1 MIARFAEQI
10 SERTK
15 KRKMADK
22 ISKELAGV
30 KKYLL
35 SPESEA
41 AKRNAIDS
49 YFKKLFPK
57 EYKVETDAERADIYI
72 VGKLVVELKSKKNDW
87 LSGFFQALHYAK
99 RGLSFN
105 SICVISNGFLGF
117 WRIPEIPEFARKLA
131 NESDEKVASSKMGPI
146 NAGKIKN
153 QSERNAILKSASC
166 QINGDDT
173 LFIDVLLS
181 DFDTLLHNLDESRIQ
196 IRYNFINAIEYLKKF
211 YNNPIDAV
219 HCFYSMVGFW
229 DSSSLIVEK
238 DDDDNDVQIMSR
250 LARRIS
256 EQIKIEPRFKAD
268 FKKFVESH
276 YIYTNDSEGFTADYY
291 FSRFDEVLSRI
302 MPEYVEQHGIYFT
315 DINLSRFALWY
326 VHEKIEAK
334 LDDKY
339 IIFDPAGGSGNLV
352 TSWRGR
358 IKHKIISELQPDL
371 LKTIERRMKLAV
383 KDDID
388 MASAGFT
395 IIPKTKEDR
404 GLNFIDKSAADYM
417 GEIMAELRANG
428 RELDKPLAFLMNP
441 PYKSTDENE
450 KHRISTDSNY
460 VIDASITELTG
471 NDAAKDRCLAFLGQI
486 LNIARWQ
493 HEQNS
498 ALNPI
503 LMIFT
508 PTSWLFPRKS
518 FVGFRAIF
526 DQYFKYE
533 KGFIINGK
541 EFFKDVSKFPIAFT
555 IWRFDQCEGERKNI
569 VKIDDFCHLTKR
581 DLQDVK
587 WNDTLEKITTDIKQK
602 LKNSSSR
609 ILTSNVVYIRNTLPF
624 IGGKTQ
630 GMYDFKRDPTKT
642 EVNSNQIYGGL
653 PYKDKR
659 RFNKKTYGVHT
670 GTFVGFMDDV
680 TPVRIK
686 QDSLNR
692 MTNCCDRVW
701 FRLDNPFVNTNYSKI
716 LSGPADNRSY
726 CAYDLPTAKATF
738 CWYAITKA
746 FNGNYPIFFNQYDIW
761 APVIKKELADYY
773 YALCFAF
780 GYAENRCVVTKFEKD
795 NPVEGAP
802 EIFVD
807 NPMSPMN
814 EESFWRTT
822 LRNQIKDEHKLA
834 AELVRLVDKIY
845 LCFRNNY
852 CTHSKIENIGLQ
864 YEPYFKYFDYPD
876 FLTMNSGI
884 IQIKK
889 YAEINCKSD
898 LLDIHQQIMAKSKE
912 VKDEIYRLLV
922 DEFKYFG

>member
-1 MIARFAEQI
+1 
-10 SERTK
+10 
-15 KRKMADK
+15 MADK

-131 NESDEKVASSKMGPI
+131 NESDEKVASSKMGLI

-395 IIPKTKEDR
+395 IIPKTKENR
-404 GLNFIDKSAADYM
+404 GLNFLDKSAEEY
-417 GEIMAELRANG
+417 MAEILKALNETG
-428 RELDKPLAFLMNP
+428 RQLDKPIAFLMNP

-450 KHRISTDSNY
+450 NKRINVESNY
-460 VIDASITELTG
+460 DVHSSIMELTG
-471 NDAAKDRCLAFLGQI
+471 NDGAKDRCLAFLGQI

-493 HEQNS
+493 HNQNND
-498 ALNPI
+498 LNPL

-508 PTSWLFPRKS
+508 PTSWLFPRQT
-518 FVGFRAIF
+518 FIPFREVF

-541 EFFKDVSKFPIAFT
+541 EFFKDVSNFPIAFT
-555 IWRFDQCEGERKNI
+555 IWRFDQSKKERKNF
-569 VKIDDFCHLTKR
+569 VKVDDFCHLTKR
-581 DLQDVK
+581 DLQEIK
-587 WNDTLEKITTDIKQK
+587 WNDSLDNLSGQIKQK
-602 LKNSSSR
+602 LEGYR
-609 ILTSNVVYIRNTLPF
+609 TILLALNENEIRTTLPF
-624 IGGKTQ
+624 IDGNRQ
-630 GMYDFKRDPTKT
+630 PRYDFMRTPTKT
-642 EVNSNQIYGGL
+642 ELSSNQIYGGL
-653 PYKDKR
+653 PLSDER
-659 RFNKKTYGVHT
+659 RSNKKTYGANN
-670 GTFVGFMDDV
+670 GTFIGFMDDI

-686 QDSLNR
+686 QDTFNR
-692 MTNCCDRVW
+692 MTNYCDRIW
-701 FRLDNPFVNTNYSKI
+701 MRLDVPFINTNYARI
-716 LSGPADNRSY
+716 MSGAADHLSY
-726 CAYDLPTAKATF
+726 CAYDLPSAKATLSWF
-738 CWYAITKA
+738 ALTKA
-746 FNGNYPIFFNQYDIW
+746 INGNYPTCYNQSDIW
-761 APVIKKELADYY
+761 APEIKPELADYY

-814 EESFWRTT
+814 DESFWRTT
-822 LRNQIKDEHKLA
+822 LRPQIKDEHKLA
-834 AELVRLVDKIY
+834 MELVNLVNKLY
-845 LCFRNNY
+845 LTFRNNY
-852 CTHSKIENIGLQ
+852 CTQSKIEHIGLQ
-864 YEPYFKYFDYPD
+864 DEPYFKYFDYPD

>member
-1 MIARFAEQI
+1 MAE
-10 SERTK
+10 K
-15 KRKMADK
+15 L
-22 ISKELAGV
+22 SKELNGV
-30 KKYLL
+30 KKYILA
-35 SPESEA
+35 PESEA
-41 AKRNAIDS
+41 AKRYEIDS

-57 EYKVETDAERADIYI
+57 QYKVETDAERADIYI
-72 VGKLVVELKSKKNDW
+72 VGKLVVELKSKTEDW
-87 LSGFFQALHYAK
+87 LKGFYQALHYAK
-99 RGLSFN
+99 KGLSFN
-105 SICVISNGFLGF
+105 NICVITHDFLGF
-117 WRIPEIPEFARKLA
+117 WRIANIPEFARKLA
-131 NESDEKVASSKMGPI
+131 ADSDETISASSMGPI
-146 NAGKIKN
+146 NAGKTKSSELKN
-153 QSERNAILKSASC
+153 QILKSATCLIS
-166 QINGDDT
+166 GSDT
-173 LFIDVLLS
+173 LLIDILLL
-181 DFDTLLHNLDESRIQ
+181 DFDTLLQNMEDSRIQ

-211 YNNPIDAV
+211 YTNPIDAV

-229 DSSSLIVEK
+229 DSSSLVV
-238 DDDDNDVQIMSR
+238 DNDPDDNDVQIISQNSSKS
-250 LARRIS
+250 S
-256 EQIKIEPRFKAD
+256 EQINIESRYKTD

-276 YIYTNDSEGFTADYY
+276 YIYTNEGEGFTADYY

-383 KDDID
+383 KDDLD

-404 GLNFIDKSAADYM
+404 GLNFLDKSAEEYM
-417 GEIMAELRANG
+417 TEILEALDETG
-428 RELDKPLAFLMNP
+428 RQLDKPLAFLMNP

-450 KHRISTDSNY
+450 GKRVSTDSDY
-460 VIDASITELTG
+460 DTHPSIMELTG

-493 HEQNS
+493 HSQNPEM
-498 ALNPI
+498 NPL

-508 PTSWLFPRKS
+508 PTSWLFPRQT
-518 FVGFRAIF
+518 FIPFRKIF
-526 DQYFKYE
+526 DRYFKYE
-533 KGFIINGK
+533 KGFIVNGK
-541 EFFKDVSKFPIAFT
+541 EFFKDVEKFPIAFT
-555 IWRFDQCEGERKNI
+555 IWRFDQSDGERKNI
-569 VKIDDFCHLTKR
+569 VKIDDFCHLAKR
-581 DLQDVK
+581 DLQEIRWKDSLD
-587 WNDTLEKITTDIKQK
+587 NLSGQIRQK
-602 LKNSSSR
+602 LEGYR
-609 ILTSNVVYIRNTLPF
+609 TILLALNENEIRTTLPC
-624 IGGKTQ
+624 IEGKRQ
-630 GMYDFKRDPTKT
+630 PRYDFMRTPTKT
-642 EVNSNQIYGGL
+642 ELSSNQVYGGL
-653 PYKDKR
+653 PLNDR
-659 RFNKKTYGVHT
+659 RRLNKKTYGAHN
-670 GTFVGFMDDV
+670 GTFIGFMDDI

-686 QDSLNR
+686 QDTCNR
-692 MTNCCDRVW
+692 MTNKCDRIW
-701 FRLDNPFVNTNYSKI
+701 MRLDVPFINTNYSQI
-716 LSGPADNRSY
+716 LSGTADHLSY
-726 CAYDLPTAKATF
+726 CAYDLPSAKATLSWF
-738 CWYAITKA
+738 GMTKA
-746 FNGNYPIFFNQYDIW
+746 FNGNYPTCYNQSDIW
-761 APVIKKELADYY
+761 APEIKSELADYY
-773 YALCFAF
+773 HALCFAF

-822 LRNQIKDEHKLA
+822 LRPQIKDEHKLA
-834 AELVRLVDKIY
+834 MELVSLVDKLY
-845 LCFRNNY
+845 LTFRNNY
-852 CTHSKIENIGLQ
+852 CIKSKIEHVGLQ
-864 YEPYFKYFDYPD
+864 DEPYFKYFDYPD